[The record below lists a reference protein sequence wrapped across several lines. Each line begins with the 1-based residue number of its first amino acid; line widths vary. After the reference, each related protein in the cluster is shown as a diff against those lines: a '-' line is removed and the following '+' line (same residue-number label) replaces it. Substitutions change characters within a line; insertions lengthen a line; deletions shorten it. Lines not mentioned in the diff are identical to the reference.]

1 MLSIKDFVIFLD
13 IAQLKLDERQFWLNL
28 LLVGFLN
35 FFLTDTAINVLKVAF
50 CGLLNMHHE
59 KLLKIMVCSMSVP
72 ANIIFT
78 SLVGIVP
85 AMSHFL
91 FN

>member
-35 FFLTDTAINVLKVAF
+35 FF
-50 CGLLNMHHE
+50 
-59 KLLKIMVCSMSVP
+59 
-72 ANIIFT
+72 
-78 SLVGIVP
+78 
-85 AMSHFL
+85 
-91 FN
+91 